1 MTRCVWRIGGPRPTP
16 RCGVD
21 DLRPCQLLGIS
32 NISIRYPSRWWTV
45 CNSYRKADLHP
56 DRFERVGPRVLR
68 LRAAKLAS
76 FKLTPDLLRA
86 RPFRLDAHALE
97 ELVSLS
103 QELLGSF
110 AWR

>member
-1 MTRCVWRIGGPRPTP
+1 M
-16 RCGVD
+16 
-21 DLRPCQLLGIS
+21 
-32 NISIRYPSRWWTV
+32 
-45 CNSYRKADLHP
+45 
-56 DRFERVGPRVLR
+56 LR
-68 LRAAKLAS
+68 LGDALVAQLAS

-86 RPFRLDAHALE
+86 RPLRLDACALE